1 MSGAE
6 RERWDRFR
14 HEPTRL
20 RHLIARGLQREV
32 LSRYHAAVAPAQWQ
46 FDTASNGKPRIAA
59 AHGVAG
65 LEFNLTHTEGLT
77 ALAVTRDAG
86 LGVDAENITRGASLD
101 IAQHYFTR
109 DEVAA
114 LEGLEGAP
122 RQLRFYELWTL
133 KEAWL
138 KATGSGLATPL
149 DRISF
154 DFLRETATVAEETG
168 GPWHFTQ
175 FHPGETHVL
184 AIAVH
189 QSSAPVVEVREIGP
203 DGVPRDLPLAPTRA
217 FVARAAG

>member
-6 RERWDRFR
+6 RERWERFR

-20 RHLIARGLQREV
+20 RHLNARGLQREV
-32 LSRYHAAVAPAQWQ
+32 LSRYHAAVAPAEWQ
-46 FDTASNGKPRIAA
+46 FETAANGKPRIAA
-59 AHGVAG
+59 VHGVAG

-77 ALAVTRDAG
+77 ALAVTRDAWI
-86 LGVDAENITRGASLD
+86 GVDAENVTRGASLD

-114 LEGLEGAP
+114 LEGLEGAA
-122 RQLRFYELWTL
+122 RQMRFYELWTL

-154 DFLRETATVAEETG
+154 DFAREAAVVADEPAG
-168 GPWHFTQ
+168 SWHFSQ
-175 FHPGETHVL
+175 FHPHETHVL
-184 AIAVH
+184 AIAVN
-189 QSSAPVVEVREIGP
+189 QSSAPVVQVREIGA
-203 DGVPRDLPLAPTRA
+203 DGEPRDLPLAPTRA
-217 FVARAAG
+217 FVAHAAG